1 MARVNHVAV
10 IVAAI
15 VYWLLGWLWYTVFKG
30 PWMALSGLTPA
41 QMNAGV
47 TPYIVS
53 IIVAILVAYVVAIAL
68 ADSTNPNPV
77 RHGIE
82 FGLFF
87 GVGLIMLTALTTYM
101 YEARPLGLW
110 AIDTGYHA
118 FSLAVMGAIIGAFR
132 KRSVTAAA

>member
-15 VYWLLGWLWYTVFKG
+15 VYWLLGWLWYTVFKT
-30 PWMALSGLTPA
+30 PWVAMTGLTPA
-41 QMNAGV
+41 QMNTGA

-53 IIVAILVAYVVAIAL
+53 IIVSILVAYVVAIAL
-68 ADSTNPNPV
+68 SDTTNPNPA
-77 RHGIE
+77 RHGVE

-87 GVGLIMLTALTTYM
+87 GIGLIMLTALTTYM

-110 AIDTGYHA
+110 LIDTGYHA
-118 FSLAVMGAIIGAFR
+118 VSLAVMGGIIGAWR
-132 KRSVTAAA
+132 KRAATATA

>member
-1 MARVNHVAV
+1 MARVNHLAV
-10 IVAAI
+10 IVAAV
-15 VYWLLGWLWYTVFKG
+15 VYWLLGWLWYTVFKA
-30 PWMALSGLTPA
+30 PWVTLTGLTPA
-41 QMNAGV
+41 QMNTGA

-68 ADSTNPNPV
+68 SDTTNPNPA
-77 RHGIE
+77 RHGVE

-87 GVGLIMLTALTTYM
+87 GIGLIMLTALTTYM

-118 FSLAVMGAIIGAFR
+118 VGLAVMGGIIGAWR
-132 KRSVTAAA
+132 KLTAAA